1 LHGKFSLEL
10 HKHTQCTIQPVE
22 GKLDDQRRT
31 NSVSCERALRLILV
45 TSQNLFTRSIFYTE
59 FFFFLQ
65 HVVASSA
72 LGSRVCRTTGCT
84 NLQSMPA
91 ESSAVGPRGRLL
103 ADHQFTPSPTN
114 TSFRDLLIF
123 EERLKQNA
131 ERMKKRKHKYQSTCS
146 LYRLTQVFLLSLST
160 FVLYMAYV
168 VWTSSHEVC
177 AILILYS
184 YGKNMANASVS
195 LLAHCPLLFT
205 GWSFID
211 RMHYAFSFF
220 C

>member
-1 LHGKFSLEL
+1 
-10 HKHTQCTIQPVE
+10 
-22 GKLDDQRRT
+22 
-31 NSVSCERALRLILV
+31 
-45 TSQNLFTRSIFYTE
+45 
-59 FFFFLQ
+59 
-65 HVVASSA
+65 
-72 LGSRVCRTTGCT
+72 
-84 NLQSMPA
+84 MPA

-131 ERMKKRKHKYQSTCS
+131 ERMKKRKHKYQSMCS
-146 LYRLTQVFLLSLST
+146 LDGLTQVFLLSLSS
-160 FVLYMAYV
+160 FVLYMAYM

-184 YGKNMANASVS
+184 HGRNMANASVS

-205 GWSFID
+205 RWSFID
-211 RMHYAFSFF
+211 RLHYAFSFF